1 MIHNNT
7 KVVLRISP
15 KKTMSERLQNVD
27 LSQIERNV
35 PEIKSRENIKNQD
48 LAFACG
54 IIDSVCKYLN
64 DSVKVIMCYDA
75 FEPKHELW
83 DKLYFIAPYR
93 DLSFYVEAM
102 KNNNFLKNVALYLE
116 RNLQEDYK

>member
-1 MIHNNT
+1 MIQ
-7 KVVLRISP
+7 
-15 KKTMSERLQNVD
+15 KTMSERLQNVD
-27 LSQIERNV
+27 LSRIERNV

-54 IIDSVCKYLN
+54 IIDSVCNYLN

-83 DKLYFIAPYR
+83 DQLYFVAPYR
-93 DLSFYVEAM
+93 DLSFYIEAM